1 MSGGE
6 SMNSEEKTSASEKE
20 MNEICEMGMAD
31 TDSGIQVLTVI
42 GQIEGHFLAP
52 EQNKTT
58 KYEHLLPILVSMEES
73 KETKGVLILL
83 NTMGGDVE
91 AGLAIAELVA
101 SMNTPTVSLV
111 LGGGHSIGVPLA
123 CAARRSFIVPTAT
136 MTIHPVRATG
146 TIIGVPQSLRTLEE
160 MQQRICNFI
169 VKNSRI
175 PLNRLQQ
182 LMTQVGNMVTD
193 VGTIL
198 GGEQA
203 VEEGLI
209 DGVGG
214 LNEALAAL
222 KEMIE
227 KEEHKEYNNK
237 HE

>member
-1 MSGGE
+1 MSDKKTR
-6 SMNSEEKTSASEKE
+6 SEEILDDLLELGSAETE
-20 MNEICEMGMAD
+20 
-31 TDSGIQVLTVI
+31 SGIQVLTVI
-42 GQIEGHFLAP
+42 GQIEGHYLAP

-73 KETKGVLILL
+73 KDVKGVLILL

-91 AGLAIAELVA
+91 AGLAIAELIA

-111 LGGGHSIGVPLA
+111 LGGGHSIGVPLS
-123 CAARRSFIVPTAT
+123 CAAKRSFIVPTAT
-136 MTIHPVRATG
+136 MTLHPVRATG
-146 TIIGVPQSLRTLEE
+146 TIIGVPQSLRNLEE
-160 MQQRICNFI
+160 MQDRICDFI
-169 VKNSRI
+169 VRNSRI
-175 PLNRLQQ
+175 PVERLKS
-182 LMTQVGNMVTD
+182 LMTDVGNMVND

-214 LNEALAAL
+214 LREALSAL

-227 KEEHKEYNNK
+227 KQEETEYNKN
-237 HE
+237 HEHDRKS

>member
-31 TDSGIQVLTVI
+31 TESGIQVLTVI

-175 PLNRLQQ
+175 PLDRLQQ

-203 VEEGLI
+203 VAEGLI

-237 HE
+237 HG